1 MLVNGDY
8 SVGRYWS
15 LINGLPEKRVY
26 QAAVELARLRKFYKR
41 RIFAHIYF
49 TPVMLFSSAIFLF
62 LYLPA
67 FLLLYYLSPR
77 RWKNAFLFAASL
89 VFYAWGE
96 GLIVLVLLMSAG
108 INFVAGRLV
117 ESGRRR
123 AGLLLS
129 LVGSLSLL
137 FYYKYT
143 NFLVDSVRSFAEAFM
158 LPISDSMVATHIA
171 LPIGIS
177 FYTFQGISYTLD
189 IYWGRIRANRS
200 FLEYG
205 TYVAMFPHQ
214 IAGPIV
220 RYADIA
226 PELANRHVTIGKFG
240 IGAERFIIGL
250 AKKILLAN
258 TFAQVADA
266 VFNAPPTSYQ
276 AATAWLGVI
285 AYSFQIYF
293 DFSGYSDMAIGLG
306 KMVGFDFKENFNY
319 PYISRSIQDFWRR
332 WHISLSSWFRDYL
345 YIPLG
350 GNRGSKARTYRN
362 LLIVF
367 FVTGLWHGASWN
379 FIIWGLYHGL
389 FLLIE
394 RAGLAKR
401 LERTWPPL
409 AHAYALLVVLIGWVF
424 FRAADLSSAI
434 AFLQKMVG
442 FAPVQQT
449 ALPLSYFLNAE
460 LLVTLALGVVLSTP
474 VYHGFQQWWRRVE
487 VRANLPLAYAL
498 NTVYVVGMFGLFIVA
513 VMYLA
518 ADTYNPF
525 IYFRF

>member
-1 MLVNGDY
+1 
-8 SVGRYWS
+8 
-15 LINGLPEKRVY
+15 
-26 QAAVELARLRKFYKR
+26 
-41 RIFAHIYF
+41 
-49 TPVMLFSSAIFLF
+49 MLFSSATFLF
-62 LYLPA
+62 FFLPL
-67 FLLLYYLSPR
+67 FLLLYYPLPH
-77 RWKNAFLFAASL
+77 RWRNAFLFGASL
-89 VFYAWGE
+89 LFYAWGE
-96 GLIVLVLLMSAG
+96 GPVVLILLLSAF
-108 INFVAGRLV
+108 INFAAGWLIER
-117 ESGRRR
+117 GRRK
-123 AGLLLS
+123 AGLWLS

-143 NFLVDSVRSFAEAFM
+143 NFLADTVRGTIQVLGLSGA
-158 LPISDSMVATHIA
+158 DSMQLAQIA

-189 IYWGRIRANRS
+189 VYWGRIRANKS
-200 FLEYG
+200 FLDFG

-226 PELANRHVTIGKFG
+226 PELAERHVTIEKFG
-240 IGAERFIIGL
+240 VGAERFIIGL

-258 TFAQVADA
+258 TFASVADTI
-266 VFNAPPTSYQ
+266 FNAPVNSYP
-276 AATAWLGVI
+276 AATAWLGI
-285 AYSFQIYF
+285 AAYTLQIYF

-319 PYISRSIQDFWRR
+319 PYIARSIQDFWRR

-350 GNRGSKARTYRN
+350 GNRASKLRTYRN

-379 FIIWGLYHGL
+379 FIIWGLYHGA

-394 RAGLAKR
+394 RAGLGKR
-401 LERTWPPL
+401 LERVWPPV
-409 AHAYALLVVLIGWVF
+409 AHAYTLLVVMIGWVF
-424 FRAADLSSAI
+424 FRAADLTSAI
-434 AFLQKMVG
+434 TYLQTMFG
-442 FAPVQQT
+442 LTAAPSVM
-449 ALPLSYFLNAE
+449 AYPLSYFLNAE
-460 LLVTLALGVVLSTP
+460 VIATLVLGVVLATP
-474 VYHGFQQWWRRVE
+474 VYHRFQQGWQRLQARLV
-487 VRANLPLAYAL
+487 VSAARYTLDLI
-498 NTVYVVGMFGLFIVA
+498 YVMSLFGLFIMA

>member
-1 MLVNGDY
+1 
-8 SVGRYWS
+8 
-15 LINGLPEKRVY
+15 
-26 QAAVELARLRKFYKR
+26 
-41 RIFAHIYF
+41 
-49 TPVMLFSSAIFLF
+49 MLFSSAIFLF
-62 LYLPA
+62 LYLPF
-67 FLLLYYLSPR
+67 FLIAYYLLPR
-77 RWKNAFLFAASL
+77 RWHNAFLFGASL
-89 VFYAWGE
+89 LFYAWGE
-96 GLIVLVLLMSAG
+96 GLVVLVLLLSAL

-117 ESGRRR
+117 EKGQRR

-129 LVGSLSLL
+129 LIGSLSLL

-143 NFLVDSVRSFAEAFM
+143 NFLVDSVHGFAEAFA
-158 LPISDSMVATHIA
+158 LPITDSLTLSQIA

-189 IYWGRIRANRS
+189 IYWGRIKANRS
-200 FLEYG
+200 FLDYG

-226 PELANRHVTIGKFG
+226 PELADRSVSVEKFG

-250 AKKILLAN
+250 AKKVLLAN
-258 TFAQVADA
+258 TFAGIADTI
-266 VFNAPPTSYQ
+266 FNAPSDSYSTS
-276 AATAWLGVI
+276 TAWLGII
-285 AYSFQIYF
+285 AYSLQIYF

-319 PYISRSIQDFWRR
+319 PYIARSIQDFWRR
-332 WHISLSSWFRDYL
+332 WHISLSSWFRDYV

-394 RAGLAKR
+394 RAGLGKR
-401 LERTWPPL
+401 LEKIWAPL
-409 AHAYALLVVLIGWVF
+409 AHIYALLVVLIGWVF
-424 FRAADLSSAI
+424 FRAVDLTSAVVY
-434 AFLQKMVG
+434 LQKMAG
-442 FAPVQQT
+442 FGTTGRLAY
-449 ALPLSYFLNAE
+449 PLSYFLSVE
-460 LLVTLALGVVLSTP
+460 VIVSLLLGIVLATP
-474 VYHGFQQWWRRVE
+474 VYHRFQTFWHRLLARV
-487 VRANLPLAYAL
+487 VATPARLTLD
-498 NTVYVVGMFGLFIVA
+498 TVYVLGLVGLFVMA
-513 VMYLA
+513 VSYLA

>member
-1 MLVNGDY
+1 M
-8 SVGRYWS
+8 
-15 LINGLPEKRVY
+15 I
-26 QAAVELARLRKFYKR
+26 
-41 RIFAHIYF
+41 I
-49 TPVMLFSSAIFLF
+49 
-62 LYLPA
+62 
-67 FLLLYYLSPR
+67 YYLLPR
-77 RWKNAFLFAASL
+77 SWHGMRWNNAFLFGASL
-89 VFYAWGE
+89 LFYAWGE
-96 GLIVLVLLMSAG
+96 GLVVLVLLLSIC
-108 INFVAGRLV
+108 INFLAGWLV
-117 ESGRRR
+117 EKGKRQ

-129 LVGSLSLL
+129 LIGSLSLL
-137 FYYKYT
+137 FYYKYA
-143 NFLVDSVRSFAEAFM
+143 NFLVNSVHSLAEAFA
-158 LPISDSMVATHIA
+158 LPIADSLTISSVT

-200 FLEYG
+200 FLDYG

-226 PELANRHVTIGKFG
+226 PELVERTVTLEKFG

-258 TFAQVADA
+258 TFASVADTIFKA
-266 VFNAPPTSYQ
+266 SPDSYPTE
-276 AATAWLGVI
+276 TAWLGII
-285 AYSFQIYF
+285 AYALQIYF

-379 FIIWGLYHGL
+379 FIIWGLYHGAWV
-389 FLLIE
+389 LIE
-394 RAGLAKR
+394 RAGLGKW
-401 LERTWPPL
+401 LERVWAPIGHL
-409 AHAYALLVVLIGWVF
+409 YALLIVLIGWVF
-424 FRAADLSSAI
+424 FRAEDLASAL
-434 AFLQKMVG
+434 AYLQKMAG
-442 FAPVQQT
+442 MG
-449 ALPLSYFLNAE
+449 PLGRVAFPLGYFLNVE
-460 LLVTLALGVVLSTP
+460 FCCSLLLGVLLSMPVYQQVQLIWHRLLVLVVVLPAKSM
-474 VYHGFQQWWRRVE
+474 
-487 VRANLPLAYAL
+487 L
-498 NTVYVVGMFGLFIVA
+498 NVVYVLGLIGLFVLA
-513 VMYLA
+513 ASYLA
-518 ADTYNPF
+518 ADSYNPF

>member
-1 MLVNGDY
+1 MPNHWGKVN
-8 SVGRYWS
+8 
-15 LINGLPEKRVY
+15 
-26 QAAVELARLRKFYKR
+26 LR
-41 RIFAHIYF
+41 
-49 TPVMLFSSAIFLF
+49 
-62 LYLPA
+62 
-67 FLLLYYLSPR
+67 
-77 RWKNAFLFAASL
+77 NAFLFAASL
-89 VFYAWGE
+89 LFYAWGE
-96 GLIVLVLLMSAG
+96 GPVVLILLLSAF
-108 INFVAGRLV
+108 INFLAGRLI
-117 ESGRRR
+117 EKGNRRM
-123 AGLLLS
+123 GLWLS

-137 FYYKYT
+137 FYFKYT
-143 NFLVDSVRSFAEAFM
+143 NFAFDTIRSFALAFD
-158 LPISDSMVATHIA
+158 LPVADSMQLAQIA

-189 IYWGRIRANRS
+189 IYWGRIRANKS
-200 FLEYG
+200 FLDYG

-226 PELANRHVTIGKFG
+226 PELDERPVTVEKFG
-240 IGAERFIIGL
+240 VGAERFIIGM
-250 AKKILLAN
+250 AKKVLLAN
-258 TFAQVADA
+258 TFAAIADE
-266 VFNAPPTSYQ
+266 VFRADLHQLST
-276 AATAWLGVI
+276 ATAWLGII
-285 AYSFQIYF
+285 AYSLQIYF

-319 PYISRSIQDFWRR
+319 PYIARSIQDFWRR
-332 WHISLSSWFRDYL
+332 WHISLSSWFRDYV

-350 GNRGSKARTYRN
+350 GNRGGEFKTYRN

-394 RAGLAKR
+394 RAGLGKW

-409 AHAYALLVVLIGWVF
+409 AHAYTLLAVLVGWVF
-424 FRAADLSSAI
+424 FRAEDLPQAI
-434 AFLQKMVG
+434 AYLQKMAGLMSTEGTV
-442 FAPVQQT
+442 AYPI
-449 ALPLSYFLNAE
+449 SYFLTT
-460 LLVTLALGVVLSTP
+460 VTAVTFGLGFVVATP
-474 VYHGFQQWWRRVE
+474 VYGWLHRQWNQWP
-487 VRANLPLAYAL
+487 VRGLRELAYSL
-498 NTVYVVGMFGLFIVA
+498 VLFGLFIMA

>member
-1 MLVNGDY
+1 
-8 SVGRYWS
+8 
-15 LINGLPEKRVY
+15 
-26 QAAVELARLRKFYKR
+26 
-41 RIFAHIYF
+41 
-49 TPVMLFSSAIFLF
+49 MLFSSAIFLF
-62 LYLPA
+62 LYLPF
-67 FLLLYYLSPR
+67 FLIAYYLLPR
-77 RWKNAFLFAASL
+77 RWHNAFLFGASL
-89 VFYAWGE
+89 LFYAWGE
-96 GLIVLVLLMSAG
+96 GLVVLVLLLSAL

-117 ESGRRR
+117 ENGQRR

-129 LVGSLSLL
+129 LIGSLSLL

-143 NFLVDSVRSFAEAFM
+143 NFLVDSVRGFAEAFA
-158 LPISDSMVATHIA
+158 LPITDSLTLSQIA

-189 IYWGRIRANRS
+189 IYWGRIKANRS
-200 FLEYG
+200 FLDYG

-226 PELANRHVTIGKFG
+226 PELADRSVSVEKFG
-240 IGAERFIIGL
+240 VGAERFIIGL
-250 AKKILLAN
+250 AKKVLLAN
-258 TFAQVADA
+258 TFAGIADTI
-266 VFNAPPTSYQ
+266 FNAPSSSY
-276 AATAWLGVI
+276 ATATAWLGII
-285 AYSFQIYF
+285 AYSLQIYF

-319 PYISRSIQDFWRR
+319 PYIARSIQDFWRR
-332 WHISLSSWFRDYL
+332 WHISLSSWFRDYV

-394 RAGLAKR
+394 RAGLGKR
-401 LERTWPPL
+401 LEQIWAPL
-409 AHAYALLVVLIGWVF
+409 AHIYALLIVLIGWVF
-424 FRAADLSSAI
+424 FRAVDLTSAVVY
-434 AFLQKMVG
+434 LQKMAG
-442 FAPVQQT
+442 FGTTGRLAY
-449 ALPLSYFLNAE
+449 PLSYFLSVDVIVS
-460 LLVTLALGVVLSTP
+460 LLLGIVLATP
-474 VYHGFQQWWRRVE
+474 VYHHFQTFWHRLLARV
-487 VRANLPLAYAL
+487 VATPARLTLD
-498 NTVYVVGMFGLFIVA
+498 TVYVLGLIGLFVMA
-513 VMYLA
+513 VSYLA

>member
-1 MLVNGDY
+1 
-8 SVGRYWS
+8 
-15 LINGLPEKRVY
+15 
-26 QAAVELARLRKFYKR
+26 
-41 RIFAHIYF
+41 
-49 TPVMLFSSAIFLF
+49 MLFSSAIFLF
-62 LYLPA
+62 LYLPF
-67 FLLLYYLSPR
+67 FLIIYYLTPR
-77 RWKNAFLFAASL
+77 RWQNALLFGASL
-89 VFYAWGE
+89 LFYAWGE
-96 GLIVLVLLMSAG
+96 GEVVLVLLGSAL
-108 INFVAGRLV
+108 INFMAGRLI
-117 ESGRRR
+117 ENGQRR
-123 AGLLLS
+123 AGLWLS

-137 FYYKYT
+137 FYYKYA
-143 NFLVDSVRSFAEAFM
+143 NFLVDSTRGFAQAFM
-158 LPISDSMVATHIA
+158 FPVADNLTMAQIA

-200 FLEYG
+200 FLDYG

-226 PELANRHVTIGKFG
+226 PELTDRRVTLDKFG

-258 TFAQVADA
+258 TFAHVADT
-266 VFNAPPTSYQ
+266 VFNAPANSYPT
-276 AATAWLGVI
+276 ATAWLGIV
-285 AYSFQIYF
+285 AYSLQIYF

-319 PYISRSIQDFWRR
+319 PYVARSIQDFWRR
-332 WHISLSSWFRDYL
+332 WHISLSSWFRDYV

-350 GNRGSKARTYRN
+350 GNRGSNLRTYRN

-394 RAGLAKR
+394 RAGLGKR
-401 LERTWPPL
+401 LDRLPAFL
-409 AHAYALLVVLIGWVF
+409 GHLYALLVVLVGWVF
-424 FRAADLSSAI
+424 FRAEDLTSAV
-434 AFLQKMVG
+434 AYLQKMSG
-442 FAPVQQT
+442 LAQQP
-449 ALPLSYFLNAE
+449 ALLAYPPSYFLNGE
-460 LLVTLALGVVLSTP
+460 LIGTFLLAFVLATP
-474 VYHGFQQWWRRVE
+474 VYHRFQAGWHTLLSRFMAKPARLT
-487 VRANLPLAYAL
+487 ANL
-498 NTVYVVGMFGLFIVA
+498 VYTLGLVGLFVLSVA
-513 VMYLA
+513 YLA

>member
-1 MLVNGDY
+1 
-8 SVGRYWS
+8 
-15 LINGLPEKRVY
+15 
-26 QAAVELARLRKFYKR
+26 
-41 RIFAHIYF
+41 
-49 TPVMLFSSAIFLF
+49 MLFSSAIFLF
-62 LYLPA
+62 LYLPC
-67 FLLLYYLSPR
+67 FLFVYYLLPQ
-77 RWKNAFLFAASL
+77 RWHNAFLFAASL

-96 GLIVLVLLMSAG
+96 GPVVLVLLLSAL
-108 INFVAGRLV
+108 INYIAGRLI
-117 ESGRRR
+117 ERGQRQT
-123 AGLLLS
+123 GLWVS
-129 LVGSLSLL
+129 LIGSLSLL

-143 NFLVDSVRSFAEAFM
+143 NFLFESVRGFAEAFA
-158 LPISDSMVATHIA
+158 LPISDSMTLAQIA

-189 IYWGRIRANRS
+189 VYWGRIRANHS
-200 FLEYG
+200 FLDFG

-226 PELANRHVTIGKFG
+226 PELAYRTTTLEKFG

-250 AKKILLAN
+250 AKKVLLAN
-258 TFAQVADA
+258 TFAGLADTI
-266 VFNAPPTSYQ
+266 FNAPSTTYSTP
-276 AATAWLGVI
+276 TAWLGII
-285 AYSFQIYF
+285 AYSLQIYF

-319 PYISRSIQDFWRR
+319 PYIARSIQDFWRR
-332 WHISLSSWFRDYL
+332 WHISLSSWFRDYV

-350 GNRGSKARTYRN
+350 GNRGSKSHTYRN

-394 RAGLAKR
+394 RAGLSKW
-401 LERTWPPL
+401 LERIWSPI
-409 AHAYALLVVLIGWVF
+409 AHLYTLLVVLVGWVF
-424 FRAADLSSAI
+424 FRAETLPAGLHY
-434 AFLQKMVG
+434 LQKMAG
-442 FAPVQQT
+442 TGPTNSSPV
-449 ALPLSYFLNAE
+449 LYPLAYFLNTE
-460 LLVTLALGVVLSTP
+460 VIVTFMIGVVLATP
-474 VYHGFQQWWRRVE
+474 IFHYFQRWRSKLDSIILFRSM
-487 VRANLPLAYAL
+487 RYLLDSLYA
-498 NTVYVVGMFGLFIVA
+498 TVLFGLFIAA

>member
-1 MLVNGDY
+1 
-8 SVGRYWS
+8 
-15 LINGLPEKRVY
+15 
-26 QAAVELARLRKFYKR
+26 
-41 RIFAHIYF
+41 
-49 TPVMLFSSAIFLF
+49 MLFSSAIFLF
-62 LYLPA
+62 LYLPI
-67 FLLLYYLSPR
+67 FLIIYYGLPK
-77 RWKNAFLFAASL
+77 RWHNAFLFAASL

-96 GLIVLVLLMSAG
+96 GPVVLVLLVSAS
-108 INFVAGRLV
+108 INFVAGRLI
-117 ESGRRR
+117 EQGKRRT
-123 AGLLLS
+123 GLWLS

-143 NFLVDSVRSFAEAFM
+143 NFLFDSVRSFAEAFT
-158 LPISDSMVATHIA
+158 LPVSSQLTLAQIA

-189 IYWGRIRANRS
+189 VYWGRIRANRS
-200 FLEYG
+200 FLDYG
-205 TYVAMFPHQ
+205 TYIAMFPHQ

-226 PELANRHVTIGKFG
+226 PELENRKISLERFG

-258 TFAQVADA
+258 TFAGIADTI
-266 VFNAPPTSYQ
+266 FNAPPDSYP
-276 AATAWLGVI
+276 AATAWLGI
-285 AYSFQIYF
+285 LAYSLQIYF

-306 KMVGFDFKENFNY
+306 KMVGFDFKENFDY
-319 PYISRSIQDFWRR
+319 PYIARSIQDFWRR
-332 WHISLSSWFRDYL
+332 WHISLSSWFRDYV

-350 GNRGSKARTYRN
+350 GSRGSKVRTYRN

-379 FIIWGLYHGL
+379 FIVWGLYHGL

-394 RAGLAKR
+394 RAGLGKR
-401 LERTWPPL
+401 LERGWKPL
-409 AHAYALLVVLIGWVF
+409 VHVYTLLVVLIGWVF
-424 FRAADLSSAI
+424 FRAESLSA
-434 AFLQKMVG
+434 ALTYLQTMAG
-442 FAPVQQT
+442 LASSGPART
-449 ALPLSYFLNAE
+449 AYPISYFLNVE
-460 LLVTLALGVVLSTP
+460 TLVSLALGIVLSTP
-474 VYHGFQQWWRRVE
+474 VYPAFQRWWQRNQARLTFPATDYLFNAV
-487 VRANLPLAYAL
+487 YAL
-498 NTVYVVGMFGLFIVA
+498 ALFGLFTMA

>member
-1 MLVNGDY
+1 MGFLA
-8 SVGRYWS
+8 
-15 LINGLPEKRVY
+15 EKGNFVT
-26 QAAVELARLRKFYKR
+26 
-41 RIFAHIYF
+41 
-49 TPVMLFSSAIFLF
+49 TPHKNNMLFSSAIFLF
-62 LYLPA
+62 LYLPL
-67 FLLLYYLSPR
+67 FLLIYYLLPK
-77 RWKNAFLFAASL
+77 RWHNALLFAASL

-96 GLIVLVLLMSAG
+96 GPVVLVLLTSAL
-108 INFVAGRLV
+108 INYIAGQLIER
-117 ESGRRR
+117 GRRQT
-123 AGLLLS
+123 GLWLS

-137 FYYKYT
+137 FYYKYA
-143 NFLVDSVRSFAEAFM
+143 NFLVESVRGLAQAVS
-158 LPISDSMVATHIA
+158 LPAADSLAIAQIA

-200 FLEYG
+200 FLDYG

-226 PELANRHVTIGKFG
+226 PELADRTTTLEKFG

-258 TFAQVADA
+258 TFAELADT
-266 VFNAPPTSYQ
+266 VFNAPPDSYPT
-276 AATAWLGVI
+276 ATAWLGIV
-285 AYSFQIYF
+285 AYTLQIYF

-319 PYISRSIQDFWRR
+319 PYVARSIQDFWRR
-332 WHISLSSWFRDYL
+332 WHISLSSWFRDYV

-350 GNRGSKARTYRN
+350 GNRGGKFSTYRN

-367 FVTGLWHGASWN
+367 FVTGLWHGASWS
-379 FIIWGLYHGL
+379 FIVWGLYHGV

-394 RAGLAKR
+394 RAGLGKW
-401 LERTWPPL
+401 LERVWSPI
-409 AHAYALLVVLIGWVF
+409 AHLYTLLVVMVGWVF
-424 FRAADLSSAI
+424 FRTETLTAGI
-434 AFLQKMVG
+434 AYLQKMIG
-442 FAPVQQT
+442 LAPQT
-449 ALPLSYFLNAE
+449 DAIAAYPPVILLNIEVVAAL
-460 LLVTLALGVVLSTP
+460 LLGILFSTP
-474 VYHGFQQWWRRVE
+474 VYHRFQRVWQRLQTQAMFSSGR
-487 VRANLPLAYAL
+487 VMLDSLYA
-498 NTVYVVGMFGLFIVA
+498 VGLFGLFIMA

>member
-1 MLVNGDY
+1 
-8 SVGRYWS
+8 
-15 LINGLPEKRVY
+15 
-26 QAAVELARLRKFYKR
+26 
-41 RIFAHIYF
+41 
-49 TPVMLFSSAIFLF
+49 MLFSSAIFLF
-62 LYLPA
+62 LYLPF
-67 FLLLYYLSPR
+67 FLIAYYLTPK
-77 RWKNAFLFAASL
+77 RWQNALLFFASL
-89 VFYAWGE
+89 MFYAWGE
-96 GLIVLVLLMSAG
+96 GPVVLVLLASAL
-108 INFVAGRLV
+108 INFMAGRLV
-117 ESGRRR
+117 EKGHRKT
-123 AGLLLS
+123 GLWLS

-143 NFLVDSVRSFAEAFM
+143 NFLFDSARGFAQAFM
-158 LPISDSMVATHIA
+158 FPASENLTLAQIV

-200 FLEYG
+200 FLDFG

-226 PELANRHVTIGKFG
+226 PELNDRRVTLSTFG
-240 IGAERFIIGL
+240 VGAERFIIGL

-258 TFAQVADA
+258 TFAQVADTI
-266 VFNAPPTSYQ
+266 FNAPPSTYPT
-276 AATAWLGVI
+276 ATAWLGIV
-285 AYSFQIYF
+285 AYSLQIYF

-319 PYISRSIQDFWRR
+319 PYIARSIQDFWRR
-332 WHISLSSWFRDYL
+332 WHISLSSWFRDYV

-350 GNRGSKARTYRN
+350 GNRGSNLRTYRN

-389 FLLIE
+389 FLLME

-401 LERTWPPL
+401 LERLP
-409 AHAYALLVVLIGWVF
+409 AIVGHVYALLVVLVGWVF
-424 FRAADLSSAI
+424 FRAADLSSAV
-434 AFLQKMVG
+434 AYLQKMVG
-442 FAPVQQT
+442 LVPASGT
-449 ALPLSYFLNAE
+449 AAYPLSYFMNVE
-460 LLVTLALGVVLSTP
+460 LIGSLLLGFILATP
-474 VYHGFQQWWRRVE
+474 VYHRFQTVWRRLLTRVSTGFVQLTLE
-487 VRANLPLAYAL
+487 A
-498 NTVYVVGMFGLFIVA
+498 VYTLGLVGLFILAVA
-513 VMYLA
+513 YLA